1 MLRKLGSR
9 YEQIRADLGT
19 EHPCE
24 GSFMVEIDEENGI
37 GEDDTETGDAEV
49 EQQQV
54 AGGPQGVEP
63 IFEQ

>member
-1 MLRKLGSR
+1 MS
-9 YEQIRADLGT
+9 EQVNECNSKSNQILFDIIIK
-19 EHPCE
+19 
-24 GSFMVEIDEENGI
+24 EIDEENGI